1 MVGKA
6 KTLFHTNEGVIEK
19 RNEVSNLTQE
29 RKIKFDNLKQLINH
43 YNTELDLDKQ
53 GDWTSKLPFETL
65 KELEALQK
73 GQVKDSLKILNE
85 RIKVKR
91 EYEEQRERV
100 EVLEHKIKETQIEL
114 LLAKICCIEEKLQNI

>member
-1 MVGKA
+1 MVAKA
-6 KTLFHTNEGVIEK
+6 KTLFHINEGVIEK
-19 RNEVSNLTQE
+19 KNEVSNLTQE
-29 RKIKFDNLKQLINH
+29 RKVTFDNLKQLINH

-73 GQVKDSLKILNE
+73 GRVKDSLAILNE
-85 RIKVKR
+85 RIKTKK
-91 EYEEQRERV
+91 EYEKQRDRV

-114 LLAKICCIEEKLQNI
+114 LLAKIGCVEEKL